1 VLALLVEVSALDL
14 SGGSNIKSC
23 CVQYEEKNF
32 ATLKNSIHNFRKQH
46 LQHRESNVTVGRINI
61 RNIETSRSTF
71 ATSAR
76 NTCNIRMKHLKHVEY
91 TLATCNKNST
101 KKKLCTK

>member
-1 VLALLVEVSALDL
+1 VLALLVEVLALDL